1 MKPNGLNV
9 RSPGVNALTWA
20 SLFLPALI
28 LLIPFFASC
37 ITLWRFSFNAW
48 SNENG
53 MTDAWQFANYV
64 KVLTDS
70 FSLAVL
76 FNTLKLGSIAA
87 IIALVFGYPT
97 AYAITRARHKHILI
111 LLVVVPLW
119 MDVVIRAYG
128 WIVLLS
134 REGLV
139 NRAMMELDLI
149 TRPLPFIGTSI
160 AVVLDLLHETLPFMI
175 ITLYSV
181 LQRLDPTLREAA
193 MSLGANPVIT
203 FFKVTLPL
211 SLPAMLASTILTFS
225 LAIGAFT
232 GPLILGAGKVPTM
245 SIMIYQQMTFTL
257 NWPIGAAEAVVLV
270 LIVVALLYTY
280 GLAMRRTSW
289 MLG

>member
-1 MKPNGLNV
+1 MTPNGLNV
-9 RSPGVNALTWA
+9 RSPSVDTLTWA
-20 SLFLPALI
+20 TLFLPALI

-37 ITLWRFSFNAW
+37 ITLLRFSFNAW

-53 MTDAWQFANYV
+53 MTDAWQFGNYV

-87 IIALVFGYPT
+87 IIALLFGYPT
-97 AYAITRARHKHILI
+97 AYALTRARHKHILI

-134 REGLV
+134 REGLI
-139 NRAMMELDLI
+139 NRTMMELDLI
-149 TRPLPFIGTSI
+149 TRPLPFIGTPI

-203 FFKVTLPL
+203 FFKITLPL

-257 NWPIGAAEAVVLV
+257 NWPIGAAEAVALV